1 MSFRIDQPVHGQRRY
16 AQLIQALTAIA
27 LSMLTL
33 PAFATPPIE
42 PVQTSPV
49 ITTPEQASRLIVYY
63 HEGVQPTAKTFGI
76 SLPSGPIR
84 LEGGKHQ
91 PSGQA
96 PVSTAPTAVGAAF
109 AEGLRVNL
117 PTALSMSEAQAY
129 AAELEQD
136 PDVRAV
142 MVDRQV
148 ARHGIFTNDPLAY
161 VLWNLEG
168 TDAGTTHTEPVWPQ
182 GKGGGVTVAVLD
194 TGKVEHPD
202 MLNAWIGGY
211 DLIADADLAGDGDAR
226 DADPTDTMSCDNGSG
241 VTAANPHGL
250 MVGSI
255 IAARV
260 DNAVGMAG
268 VAPAASILPVRVI
281 SGCGGFLSD
290 VLDGMRWA
298 VGLNVAGVPVNPNP
312 AKVLNLS
319 LGTTSPGAVCSAT
332 VQSIVDEV
340 RATGASIIVSTGN
353 DGADAIS
360 VPASCQGVI
369 AVTASTKD
377 GKRADYANAGAGTT
391 LSAAGGGCAEGA
403 GSVCNNTSSNFV
415 AVASQDVGGPTYVM
429 SAGTSFSAPHV
440 SAAAALLLE
449 RNSSRNPDQIQSI
462 LVNAAR
468 PFASGECPG
477 GLCGAGMLDV
487 NDALAAT
494 GFSVSASIDAAAV
507 RAADTVTMTALAS
520 GDAVNPV
527 YTWSQQTGEAVSL
540 QLSNDSRQASFI
552 APDNAQTLTFEVSVQ
567 DNSGLT
573 RVANLS
579 TWVTVAPSLAPL
591 DPITVE
597 PGVEVR
603 RSFRLSDGS
612 TPDAVGIDTASVAK
626 GIRVESNAVV
636 WPEAQAGDHDVV
648 VTPFDSI
655 GSGAGVTLKI
665 EVKSAEDQQAETSN
679 PGGGGGALGLHG
691 ALLLMLAWIARRR
704 LYAY

>member
-1 MSFRIDQPVHGQRRY
+1 
-16 AQLIQALTAIA
+16 
-27 LSMLTL
+27 
-33 PAFATPPIE
+33 
-42 PVQTSPV
+42 
-49 ITTPEQASRLIVYY
+49 
-63 HEGVQPTAKTFGI
+63 
-76 SLPSGPIR
+76 
-84 LEGGKHQ
+84 
-91 PSGQA
+91 
-96 PVSTAPTAVGAAF
+96 
-109 AEGLRVNL
+109 
-117 PTALSMSEAQAY
+117 
-129 AAELEQD
+129 
-136 PDVRAV
+136 
-142 MVDRQV
+142 
-148 ARHGIFTNDPLAY
+148 
-161 VLWNLEG
+161 
-168 TDAGTTHTEPVWPQ
+168 
-182 GKGGGVTVAVLD
+182 
-194 TGKVEHPD
+194 

-268 VAPAASILPVRVI
+268 VAPEASILPVRVI

-415 AVASQDVGGPTYVM
+415 AVASQGVGGPTYVM

-462 LVNAAR
+462 LVNATR

-477 GLCGAGMLDV
+477 DLCGAGMLDV